1 MGRYPVEMR
10 KDPIERLLRGLY
22 SVALYLL
29 APVTIYHLIWRGFRH
44 NEYFH
49 RWAERYA
56 VYPPERVQPAET
68 VWVHA
73 VSVGE
78 VNAAAPLVN
87 ALRRE
92 HPGLRLLVTTIT
104 PTGSERVRALW
115 GDGVEHVYLPYDL
128 SGAVARFLA
137 HFRPRLALILETEL
151 WPNLLFGCREHGVP
165 VYVLNA
171 RLSARSLRGYRVLAP
186 LISRALR
193 TVRHVAAQSH
203 ADATRFV
210 RLGAPR
216 ARVSDVGNLK
226 YEMGIAPGAD
236 ALAREF
242 AARAGTRPA
251 WIAASTHEGE
261 EAAVV
266 ALHARL
272 RERHPGLLLLWAPRH
287 PERFRAVA
295 QLAVEAGWRTA
306 TRKLTHWPDAADEVF
321 VIDTL
326 GELTAFYACAHVAFV
341 GGSLQPVGG
350 HNLLEPAAV
359 GTPVVT
365 GPHLHNF
372 TEIARRLREAGA
384 LCVEAD
390 ATAVGDALDR
400 LLGDAQA
407 RAAMAAAGAALV
419 AEGRGALARTLELIA
434 PDLPPG

>member
-1 MGRYPVEMR
+1 MPR
-10 KDPIERLLRGLY
+10 DPIERLLRALY
-22 SVALYLL
+22 SAALYLL

-49 RWAERYA
+49 RWSERYA
-56 VYPPERVQPAET
+56 MYPPERLPHEET

-78 VNAAAPLVN
+78 VNAAAALVN

-92 HPGLRLLVTTIT
+92 RPDLRLLVTTIT

-115 GDGVEHVYLPYDL
+115 GDDVEHVYLPYDL
-128 SGAVARFLA
+128 SGAVSRFLA
-137 HFRPRLALILETEL
+137 HFRPRIALIMETEL
-151 WPNLLFGCREHGVP
+151 WPNLLFGCRDHGVP

-171 RLSARSLRGYRVLAP
+171 RLSARSLRGYSVLAP

-193 TVRHVAAQSH
+193 SVRHVAAQSH
-203 ADATRFV
+203 ADAIRFV

-216 ARVSDVGNLK
+216 ERVSDIGNLK
-226 YEMGIAPGAD
+226 YEMAVPAGAD
-236 ALAREF
+236 ALASRF
-242 AARAGTRPA
+242 AERTGGCPA

-261 EAAVV
+261 EEAVI

-272 RERHPGLLLLWAPRH
+272 RARHPGLLLLWAPRH
-287 PERFRAVA
+287 PERFRVA
-295 QLAVEAGWRTA
+295 SQLAVEAGWRVA
-306 TRKLTHWPDAADEVF
+306 TRRLTHWPDRNDEVF
-321 VIDTL
+321 VLDTL
-326 GELTAFYACAHVAFV
+326 GELGAFYACADVAFV

-372 TEIARRLREAGA
+372 TEIARRMDEAGA
-384 LCVEAD
+384 LCVARD
-390 ATAVGDALDR
+390 VDQAGAMLDR
-400 LLGDAQA
+400 LLGDAA
-407 RAAMAAAGAALV
+407 ERERMAAAGTELV
-419 AEGRGALARTLELIA
+419 EEGRGALARTLELIA
-434 PDLPPG
+434 SDLSAVHPHPR

>member
-1 MGRYPVEMR
+1 MR

-22 SVALYLL
+22 SAALYLL

-56 VYPPERVQPAET
+56 VYSPERHGHERQEPAGT

-87 ALRRE
+87 ALRRDR
-92 HPGLRLLVTTIT
+92 PDLKLLVTTIT
-104 PTGSERVRALW
+104 PTGSQRVRALW
-115 GDGVEHVYLPYDL
+115 GDTVEHVYLPYDL
-128 SGAVARFLA
+128 SGAVSRFLA
-137 HFRPRLALILETEL
+137 HFRPRLALIMETEL
-151 WPNLLFGCREHGVP
+151 WPNLLFGCRDHDVP

-186 LISRALR
+186 LIARALR

-216 ARVSDVGNLK
+216 GRVTEVGNLK
-226 YEMGIAPGAD
+226 YETAIPPGVD
-236 ALAREF
+236 ALARDF
-242 AARAGTRPA
+242 ASRAGDRPA

-261 EAAVV
+261 ESAVV
-266 ALHARL
+266 AMHARL
-272 RERHPGLLLLWAPRH
+272 RARRPGLLLLWAPRH

-295 QLAVEAGWRTA
+295 QLAVEPGWRVA
-306 TRKLTHWPDAADEVF
+306 TRKLTHWPDTADEVF

-326 GELTAFYACAHVAFV
+326 GELTAFYACAQVAFV

-372 TEIARRLREAGA
+372 TEIARRMKGAGA
-384 LCVEAD
+384 LCAEPDAD
-390 ATAVGDALDR
+390 AVGAALDR
-400 LLGDAQA
+400 LLGDPAERA
-407 RAAMAAAGAALV
+407 RMAAAGTALV
-419 AEGRGALARTLELIA
+419 EEGRGALARTLELIGG
-434 PDLPPG
+434 DLPPR